1 MCSGA
6 VILYNIPR
14 VVIGE
19 NTTLM
24 GAENLLKCNDVEV
37 VVLNDMKC
45 RDMFLRFTCNNC
57 EIWDEELKKVGL
69 LSNFSKTVGCA
80 SFKVYDSESAEI
92 VTLFLNSYDDRER
105 ISYKLI
111 RQLEKIAMDYE
122 FKSIV
127 VSFDSKEDILIEIF
141 EKLDY
146 RFVDDLLMKK
156 EFKSLI

>member
-1 MCSGA
+1 MEIIVTDERDDRFIEFCNSFGC
-6 VILYNIPR
+6 R
-14 VVIGE
+14 VDE
-19 NTTLM
+19 PQ
-24 GAENLLKCNDVEV
+24 
-37 VVLNDMKC
+37 VVL
-45 RDMFLRFTCNNC
+45 
-57 EIWDEELKKVGL
+57 L
-69 LSNFSKTVGCA
+69 LNSFGKIVGCS
-80 SFKVYDSESAEI
+80 SFKVYDADSAEI
-92 VTLFLNSYDDRER
+92 VTLFLNSYDDREK

-146 RFVDDLLMKK
+146 KFVDDLLMKK

>member
-1 MCSGA
+1 MEIIVTDERDDRFIEFCNSFGC
-6 VILYNIPR
+6 R
-14 VVIGE
+14 VDE
-19 NTTLM
+19 PQ
-24 GAENLLKCNDVEV
+24 
-37 VVLNDMKC
+37 VVL
-45 RDMFLRFTCNNC
+45 
-57 EIWDEELKKVGL
+57 L
-69 LSNFSKTVGCA
+69 LNSFGKIVGCS
-80 SFKVYDSESAEI
+80 SFKVYDADSAEI
-92 VTLFLNSYDDRER
+92 VTLFLNSYDDREK

-146 RFVDDLLMKK
+146 KFVDELLMKK